1 MYKFLKHSNGFFSV
15 TTKPSAP
22 PRILCFPHHRS
33 HDAELCRQYMTA
45 FNNRYGS
52 WPKFNNRT
60 IEVRQE
66 VKGIKFE
73 SNVEIIDKDF
83 DELRSLGEM
92 YNVDFFVCDAF
103 EIQAYENKFHILMSG
118 EELNVETSI
127 PMFLDY
133 IEDMC

>member
-22 PRILCFPHHRS
+22 PRIICFPPNKS
-33 HDAELCRQYMTA
+33 QDAELCRKYMTT
-45 FNNRYGS
+45 FNKRYGS
-52 WPKFNNRT
+52 WPEFDNRS
-60 IEVRQE
+60 IVKRQ

-73 SNVEIIDKDF
+73 SNVEIVDKDF
-83 DELRSLGEM
+83 DEMRSLGEM
-92 YNVDFFVCDAF
+92 YNVDFFICDAF
-103 EIQAYENKFHILMSG
+103 EIQSHENKFHILVSG
-118 EELNVETSI
+118 EELNVQTSI